1 MALFKNNNNEK
12 FISFDGKK
20 YALNLERL
28 KEVSLTSSSE
38 NGAREVEITQVYEPD
53 GGGDYTI
60 SSRVEHETKVSKT
73 PQNDMIIYDF
83 VKLLIISLLENEGV
97 EENFQY
103 DFGTVLAINTLISW
117 GILEE
122 KNE

>member
-20 YALNLERL
+20 YAFNLERL
-28 KEVSLTSSSE
+28 KEVSLTTTTE

-97 EENFQY
+97 EGNFQY

-117 GILEE
+117 CILEE

>member
-1 MALFKNNNNEK
+1 MALFKNNNEK
-12 FISFDGKK
+12 FISFNGKK
-20 YALNLERL
+20 YAFNLERL
-28 KEVSLTSSSE
+28 KEVSLTPSSE
-38 NGAREVEITQVYEPD
+38 NGAREIEITQVYEPD

-73 PQNDMIIYDF
+73 PQNDMIVYDF

-103 DFGTVLAINTLISW
+103 DFGTALAVNTLISW

-122 KNE
+122 INE

>member
-1 MALFKNNNNEK
+1 MALFKNNNEK

-20 YALNLERL
+20 YAVNLERL

-73 PQNDMIIYDF
+73 PQNDMIVYDF

>member
-1 MALFKNNNNEK
+1 MALFKNNYEK
-12 FISFDGKK
+12 FISFNGKK
-20 YALNLERL
+20 YAFNLERL
-28 KEVSLTSSSE
+28 KEVSLTPSSE
-38 NGAREVEITQVYEPD
+38 NGAREIEITQVYEPD

-73 PQNDMIIYDF
+73 PQNDMIVYDF

-103 DFGTVLAINTLISW
+103 DFGTALAVNTLISW

-122 KNE
+122 INE

>member
-97 EENFQY
+97 EGNFQY

>member
-1 MALFKNNNNEK
+1 MALFKNSNEK
-12 FISFDGKK
+12 FISFNGKK
-20 YALNLERL
+20 YAFNLERL
-28 KEVSLTSSSE
+28 KEVSLTPSSE

-53 GGGDYTI
+53 GSGDYTI

-73 PQNDMIIYDF
+73 PQNDMIVYDF

-103 DFGTVLAINTLISW
+103 DFGTALAINTLISW

-122 KNE
+122 INE

>member
-1 MALFKNNNNEK
+1 MALFKNNNEK
-12 FISFDGKK
+12 FISFNGKK
-20 YALNLERL
+20 YAFNLERL
-28 KEVSLTSSSE
+28 KEVSLTPSSE
-38 NGAREVEITQVYEPD
+38 NGAREIEITQVYEPD

-73 PQNDMIIYDF
+73 PQNDMIVYDF

-103 DFGTVLAINTLISW
+103 DFGTTLAINTLLSW

-122 KNE
+122 I

>member
-1 MALFKNNNNEK
+1 MALFKNNNEK
-12 FISFDGKK
+12 FISYERKK
-20 YALNLERL
+20 YAFNLERL

-38 NGAREVEITQVYEPD
+38 KGAREVEITQVYEPD
-53 GGGDYTI
+53 GSGDYTI
-60 SSRVEHETKVSKT
+60 SSRVEHETKVSNT
-73 PQNDMIIYDF
+73 PQNDMIVYDF

>member
-1 MALFKNNNNEK
+1 MALFKNNNEK
-12 FISFDGKK
+12 FISFNGKK
-20 YALNLERL
+20 YAFNLERL
-28 KEVSLTSSSE
+28 KEVSLTPSSE
-38 NGAREVEITQVYEPD
+38 NGAREIEITQVYEPD

-73 PQNDMIIYDF
+73 PQNDMIVYDF
-83 VKLLIISLLENEGV
+83 VKLLIVSLLENEGV

-103 DFGTVLAINTLISW
+103 DFGTTLAINTLLSW

-122 KNE
+122 INE

>member
-1 MALFKNNNNEK
+1 MALFKNNYEK
-12 FISFDGKK
+12 FISIKRKK
-20 YALNLERL
+20 YAFNLERL
-28 KEVSLTSSSE
+28 KEVSLTPSSE
-38 NGAREVEITQVYEPD
+38 NGAREIEITQVYEPD

-73 PQNDMIIYDF
+73 PQNDMIVYDF

-103 DFGTVLAINTLISW
+103 DFGTTLAINTLLSW

-122 KNE
+122 INE

>member
-1 MALFKNNNNEK
+1 MALFKNNNEK

-38 NGAREVEITQVYEPD
+38 NGAREVEITQVYEPN
-53 GGGDYTI
+53 GSGDYTI

-73 PQNDMIIYDF
+73 PQNDMIVYDF

-97 EENFQY
+97 EGNFQY

>member
-1 MALFKNNNNEK
+1 MALFKNNYEK
-12 FISFDGKK
+12 FISFNGKK
-20 YALNLERL
+20 YAFNLERL
-28 KEVSLTSSSE
+28 KEVSLTPSSE
-38 NGAREVEITQVYEPD
+38 NGAREIEITQVYEPD

-73 PQNDMIIYDF
+73 PQNDMIVYDF

-103 DFGTVLAINTLISW
+103 DFGTTLAINTLLSW

-122 KNE
+122 INE

>member
-1 MALFKNNNNEK
+1 MALFKNNNEK

-53 GGGDYTI
+53 GSGDYTI

-73 PQNDMIIYDF
+73 PQNDMIVYDF

>member
-1 MALFKNNNNEK
+1 MALFKNNNEK

-53 GGGDYTI
+53 GSGDYTI

-73 PQNDMIIYDF
+73 PQNDMIVYDF

-97 EENFQY
+97 EGNFQY

>member
-1 MALFKNNNNEK
+1 MALFKNNNEK

-20 YALNLERL
+20 YAFNLERL

-60 SSRVEHETKVSKT
+60 SSRVEHETKVSNT
-73 PQNDMIIYDF
+73 PQNDMIVYDF
-83 VKLLIISLLENEGV
+83 VKLLIISLLENEGI

>member
-1 MALFKNNNNEK
+1 MALFKNNNEK
-12 FISFDGKK
+12 FISFNEKK
-20 YALNLERL
+20 YAFNLERL
-28 KEVSLTSSSE
+28 KEVSLTPSSE
-38 NGAREVEITQVYEPD
+38 NGAREIEITQVYEPD

-73 PQNDMIIYDF
+73 PQNDMIVYDF

-103 DFGTVLAINTLISW
+103 DFGTTLAINTLLSW

-122 KNE
+122 INE

>member
-1 MALFKNNNNEK
+1 MALFKNNNEK
-12 FISFDGKK
+12 FISFNGKK
-20 YALNLERL
+20 YAFNLERL
-28 KEVSLTSSSE
+28 KEVSLTPSSE
-38 NGAREVEITQVYEPD
+38 NGAREIEITQVYEPD

-73 PQNDMIIYDF
+73 PQNDMIVYDF

-103 DFGTVLAINTLISW
+103 DFGTTLAINTLLSW

-122 KNE
+122 INE

>member
-1 MALFKNNNNEK
+1 MALFKNNNEK
-12 FISFDGKK
+12 FISFNGKK
-20 YALNLERL
+20 YAFNLERL
-28 KEVSLTSSSE
+28 KEVSLTPSSE
-38 NGAREVEITQVYEPD
+38 NGAREIEITQVYEPD

-73 PQNDMIIYDF
+73 PQNDMIVYDF

-103 DFGTVLAINTLISW
+103 DFGTALAVNTLLSW

-122 KNE
+122 INE